1 MSPAPEDTD
10 SSEAGSSAEVPW
22 RPSASFEV
30 VRRRAAL
37 YASLRRFFDR
47 RGVLEVET
55 PQLSAATVTDLHLHS
70 LSCEA
75 DLPGGHRT
83 LYLQTSPEFAMK
95 RLLAAGSGPIFQLAR
110 TFRDAESGPHHNP
123 EFTMLEWYRPGFDH
137 HRLMDEMDAL
147 LGEVLGTEPAERR
160 TYGELFEEHAGLD
173 PHRSNVQ
180 DLHKQAREARLEVE
194 GMDDAGRD
202 DWLHL
207 LWSHAV
213 EPHLGQPTATGRRPT
228 FVLDFP
234 ASQAALARI
243 RPGDPPVAE
252 RFEVYIEGVEL
263 ANGFHEL
270 DDAAEQRRRFEHDLD
285 LRRAAGLPTPPI
297 DEHLLAALA
306 HGLGDCA
313 GVALGVD
320 RLLMLQVGA
329 RHISEVLTFPVD
341 RA

>member
-1 MSPAPEDTD
+1 MDETP
-10 SSEAGSSAEVPW
+10 GSSAEARLPEGCW
-22 RPSASFEV
+22 RPAASFEV
-30 VRRRAAL
+30 IRRRAEL
-37 YASLRRFFDR
+37 YATLRRFFAEL
-47 RGVLEVET
+47 GILEVET
-55 PQLSAATVTDLHLHS
+55 PQLAAATVTDLHLHS

-75 DLPGGHRT
+75 ELSGGRRR

-110 TFRDAESGPHHNP
+110 TFRDAESGPLHNP
-123 EFTMLEWYRPGFDH
+123 EFTLLEWYRPGFDH
-137 HRLMDEMDAL
+137 HRLMDEMDRL
-147 LGEVLGTEPAERR
+147 LAEVLGTRAAERR
-160 TYGELFEEHAGLD
+160 TYGELFEERVGVD
-173 PHRSNVQ
+173 PHRSSTA
-180 DLHKQAREARLEVE
+180 DLRRAARLSQLEVA
-194 GMDDAGRD
+194 GMDDAGHD

-207 LWSHAV
+207 LWSHRV
-213 EPHLGQPTATGRRPT
+213 EPGLGRATHGIRRPT

-252 RFEVYIEGVEL
+252 RFEVYVEGIEL

-270 DDAAEQRRRFEHDLD
+270 DDNTEQRRRFEHDLEQ
-285 LRRAAGLPTPPI
+285 RRAAGLPTPPI
-297 DEHLLAALA
+297 DEHLLAALG

-329 RHISEVLTFPVD
+329 RHIDEVLAFPID